1 MKRNKEIYGEYRL
14 DKDKLLDDSSLEDLG
29 LIKNLNVIDLI
40 DKVQEEEKKRRL
52 IISDFVYAG
61 VVILALI
68 MQFNILIRMGIIIW
82 ISINSFMS
90 LLLPFVMLPKLQ
102 KRIKGGV
109 IS

>member
-1 MKRNKEIYGEYRL
+1 MKRNKEIFGEDSL
-14 DKDKLLDDSSLEDLG
+14 DKNKLLDDSSLEELG
-29 LIKNLNVIDLI
+29 LIKNLNIIGLI
-40 DKVQEEEKKRRL
+40 DKVQEEEKKKRL

-61 VVILALI
+61 VVFLVLI
-68 MQFNILIRMGIIIW
+68 IQLNILIRMGIIIW

-102 KRIKGGV
+102 KRIKGGI